1 MTEGRVIVL
10 GRTGRNFAAGMTGGV
25 AYVFD
30 ESGEFGRRC
39 NTGTVDLEWV
49 ADDEV
54 LRALVERHAR
64 LTGSVRAA
72 RLLGDWLSAR
82 ERFVKVMPR
91 DYKRVLLGGLAPA
104 APEAEEVAVRVRA
117 ARG

>member
-1 MTEGRVIVL
+1 
-10 GRTGRNFAAGMTGGV
+10 MTGGV

-30 ESGEFGRRC
+30 EHGEFGRRC

-54 LRALVERHAR
+54 LRVLVERHAR
-64 LTGSVRAA
+64 VTGSMRAA
-72 RLLGDWLSAR
+72 RVLDDWFSSR

-91 DYKRVLLGGLAPA
+91 DYKRVLLERLSGS
-104 APEAEEVAVRVRA
+104 APEVPRDAIVRTA
-117 ARG
+117 HG